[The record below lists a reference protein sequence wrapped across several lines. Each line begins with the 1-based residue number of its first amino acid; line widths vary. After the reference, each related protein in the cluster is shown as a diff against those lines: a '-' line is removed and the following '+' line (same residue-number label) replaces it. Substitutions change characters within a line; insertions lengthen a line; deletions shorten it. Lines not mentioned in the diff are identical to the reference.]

1 MSVSW
6 LVEKQVILVTLKEHV
21 NLEDIK
27 VINETIID
35 HLNEGEADV
44 HIIVDLKKLLTFP
57 NTLQALH
64 KVLTFLQHPNLGY
77 NITIVDN
84 RLMQFVSM
92 VINRILGR
100 YPVQFVKTYEE
111 AIELLHNLDPSINI
125 LSHHVDK
132 STF

>member
-6 LVEKQVILVTLKEHV
+6 LVEKRVILVTLKEHV

-35 HLNEGEADV
+35 HLNEEEADV

-57 NTLQALH
+57 NTLQSLH

-77 NITIVDN
+77 NITIADN
-84 RLMQFVSM
+84 RLMQFVST

-111 AIELLHNLDPSINI
+111 GIELLHNLDPSINS